1 VDRRLHQRWTF
12 NHFFIAVWRAKAAE
26 SVRVK
31 RYWEIIPAIS
41 RKPAGTCAT
50 LPLWIRTSER
60 SRFTDAHCGDGKR
73 VIVRADER
81 LAAYF
86 EVERAIKALRKP

>member
-1 VDRRLHQRWTF
+1 
-12 NHFFIAVWRAKAAE
+12 
-26 SVRVK
+26 
-31 RYWEIIPAIS
+31 
-41 RKPAGTCAT
+41 

>member
-41 RKPAGTCAT
+41 RKPVGVAAVSQVRMPTPDNFGLST
-50 LPLWIRTSER
+50 P
-60 SRFTDAHCGDGKR
+60 DA
-73 VIVRADER
+73 
-81 LAAYF
+81 L
-86 EVERAIKALRKP
+86 